1 VKVLQAAV
9 DACRTGRRCA
19 LVTVIGRAGSTPRGA
34 AARMLVYA
42 DGTIAGTIGGGAFEH
57 QAIHRALGAIAS
69 GRPARYSAHLTR
81 DLGMCCGGAMEA
93 WIEPLRPPDHLVIY
107 GAGHVATATASLAVA
122 ADFAVTVVDDR
133 DEWAD
138 PARFPDRVTVLEA
151 DPRRVLDRLPVG
163 PRAYH
168 LVVTHDHAL
177 DQDLV
182 QSLLPR
188 DLGWIG
194 LIGSRAK
201 VAAFFV
207 RYRAAGIDP
216 ALFERLSAPVG
227 LDLGAE
233 TPEEIAISILAELVR
248 IRRRSDRPPLP
259 LSDQPIA
266 ARGGDGRA
274 RPLAFTTPD
283 DGLSS

>member
-1 VKVLQAAV
+1 
-9 DACRTGRRCA
+9 
-19 LVTVIGRAGSTPRGA
+19 
-34 AARMLVYA
+34 MLVRE
-42 DGTIAGTIGGGAFEH
+42 DGSITGTVGGGAFEH
-57 QAIHRALGAIAS
+57 QAIQRALDAIAS
-69 GRPARYSAHLTR
+69 GRPTRYSAHLTR

-93 WIEPLRPPDHLVIY
+93 WIEPLSPPDHLVIY
-107 GAGHVATATASLAVA
+107 GAGHVATATAALAVI
-122 ADFAVTVVDDR
+122 ADFTVTVVDDR

-138 PARFPDRVTVLEA
+138 PERFPSGVTVLEA
-151 DPRRVLDRLPVG
+151 DPRRVLDQLPAG
-163 PRAYH
+163 PRSYH

-177 DQDLV
+177 DQDIV
-182 QSLLPR
+182 QALLPR

-227 LDLGAE
+227 LDIGAE
-233 TPEEIAISILAELVR
+233 TPEEIGISILAELVR
-248 IRRRSDRPPLP
+248 VRRRSSRPPLP
-259 LSDQPIA
+259 LADQPIA

-274 RPLAFTTPD
+274 RPLALTAGREPV
-283 DGLSS
+283 SS